1 MITNVGVRMEWRWTS
16 GGGGWKGATAGREK
30 GNEWWWLNWT
40 SSSKSGEGN
49 CRMLHKKHRVGSQ
62 QQASRPQ
69 TRHLHFHDNGN
80 TKGLK
85 DSAWIGFLIMAM
97 AHFWWASYQPIK
109 NDYVRIQ
116 PISCYLYKKKKIPK
130 KKVHFTSEVIL
141 VAIKI
146 DSNLIYKSGI
156 WSLIRY

>member
-1 MITNVGVRMEWRWTS
+1 MLTNVGVRMEWRWTS

-40 SSSKSGEGN
+40 SSNKSGEGN

-62 QQASRPQ
+62 QQASRPH
-69 TRHLHFHDNGN
+69 TWHLHFHGNGN

-85 DSAWIGFLIMAM
+85 DSAWINMIGFLIMAM

-116 PISCYLYKKKKIPK
+116 PISCYLYKKYTKKEIIF
-130 KKVHFTSEVIL
+130 H
-141 VAIKI
+141 
-146 DSNLIYKSGI
+146 I
-156 WSLIRY
+156 WGYTCSY

>member
-1 MITNVGVRMEWRWTS
+1 
-16 GGGGWKGATAGREK
+16 
-30 GNEWWWLNWT
+30 
-40 SSSKSGEGN
+40 
-49 CRMLHKKHRVGSQ
+49 MLHKKHRVGSQ

-116 PISCYLYKKKKIPK
+116 PISCYLYKKKNTK
-130 KKVHFTSEVIL
+130 KESTFH
-141 VAIKI
+141 
-146 DSNLIYKSGI
+146 I
-156 WSLIRY
+156 WSYTCSY